1 MLSREMCEMLIF
13 LFFIKMTLNESIVSS
28 TRIVCWFKVMA
39 FILWFYVVFVLRFC
53 ENRRVC
59 FFFHYPNFSREN
71 PPGKQFTNEILNYFL
86 S

>member
-1 MLSREMCEMLIF
+1 MLSREMCKMLIF

-53 ENRRVC
+53 KNRPVV
-59 FFFHYPNFSREN
+59 FFHYPNFSREN
-71 PPGKQFTNEILNYFL
+71 PPGKQFTNEILKYFL

>member
-1 MLSREMCEMLIF
+1 MLSREMCKMLIF

-53 ENRRVC
+53 ENRPVC
-59 FFFHYPNFSREN
+59 FFFI
-71 PPGKQFTNEILNYFL
+71 ILIFHEKIHPVNNSPMKY
-86 S
+86 